1 MLLNLS
7 NDFWSMSVQAEL
19 QHYQLAVFR
28 AIENRVP
35 LLRST
40 NSGITCLVLPDG
52 TTQGKLDT
60 FTQAWG
66 IYEVPIYEDKT
77 PTFYTLYPDL
87 FGKGYVV
94 ISISS
99 VLISVI
105 YDIFQIVL
113 EKRRKKRMEEER
125 LSTLF
130 VSMDEKVEC

>member
-1 MLLNLS
+1 M
-7 NDFWSMSVQAEL
+7 
-19 QHYQLAVFR
+19 
-28 AIENRVP
+28 
-35 LLRST
+35 
-40 NSGITCLVLPDG
+40 
-52 TTQGKLDT
+52 
-60 FTQAWG
+60 
-66 IYEVPIYEDKT
+66 
-77 PTFYTLYPDL
+77 L